1 MIIYQIPILMN
12 TEETITKMKTMRLL
26 GMCDAFQTSLETR
39 QHEQLSA
46 DELVSLLV
54 QAEYDDRQNRK
65 VNRYLKAARFRY
77 SAQVEQIDFI
87 SPRGLDRNT
96 VLRLASCQFI
106 EKHENLI
113 ITGPTGVGK
122 SYLASALG
130 HQACMQGHKVL
141 YLNTAKLFSQ
151 LKMSKADG
159 SYPKLIHRIEKQDLL
174 LLDDFGLYPLD
185 EESRLM
191 LLEVIEDRHGRRSTL
206 ITSQLPV
213 TKWYDLFQAQT
224 IADAV
229 LDRIVHTAHRL
240 ELKGESMRKT
250 KAKK

>member
-1 MIIYQIPILMN
+1 MN
-12 TEETITKMKTMRLL
+12 SQDTISKMKSMRLL
-26 GMCDAFQTSLETR
+26 GMHAAFQTSLETR
-39 QHEQLSA
+39 QHEQLTA
-46 DELVSLLV
+46 DELVTLLI

-77 SAQVEQIDFI
+77 SAQVEQIDFAA
-87 SPRGLDRNT
+87 PRGLDRNG

-106 EKHENLI
+106 EKHENLL

-122 SYLASALG
+122 SYLASAIG
-130 HQACMQGHKVL
+130 HQACMKGYKVL
-141 YLNTAKLFSQ
+141 YLNTAKLFAQ

-159 SYPKLIHRIEKQDLL
+159 SYHKLINRIEKQDLL

-213 TKWYDLFQAQT
+213 VKWYELFQAQT

-240 ELKGESMRKT
+240 ELKGESMRKN
-250 KAKK
+250 KAKKA

>member
-1 MIIYQIPILMN
+1 MN
-12 TEETITKMKTMRLL
+12 QQDTISKMKSMRLL
-26 GMCDAFQTSLETR
+26 GMQAAFQTSLETR
-39 QHEQLSA
+39 QYEQLSA
-46 DELVSLLV
+46 DELVTLLI

-77 SAQVEQIDFI
+77 SAQVEQIDFTT
-87 SPRGLDRNT
+87 PRGLDRNA
-96 VLRLASCQFI
+96 VLRLATCQFI
-106 EKHENLI
+106 EKHENLL
-113 ITGPTGVGK
+113 ITGPTGAGK
-122 SYLASALG
+122 SYLASAIG
-130 HQACMQGHKVL
+130 HQACMQGYKVL
-141 YLNTAKLFSQ
+141 YLNTAKLFAQ

-159 SYPKLIHRIEKQDLL
+159 SYHKLISRIEKQDLL

-213 TKWYDLFQAQT
+213 VKWYELFQAQT

-250 KAKK
+250 KAKKS